1 MPVSIFSDD
10 RRYMRPR
17 KANVRNRNNAIGPM
31 AGSGPPSKVRMAP
44 PYISGGLI
52 SLAASFVATETFAR
66 LFNFSPALRALHYG
80 VAYQPFAIFPWALH
94 YHAIYEREYVLSTAA
109 GSLTFLVGAGAI
121 AGWRRAAQAKESAN
135 PILHGSA
142 EWVGRDGLEQASL
155 LNNDGVYVGG
165 WVDPASNRFEFLRHN
180 GPEHI
185 LTIAPTRS
193 GKGIGLVIPTLL
205 AWQSSAVVVDMKDEL
220 YPLTSGQ
227 RAMSLGNLV
236 LRFDPAAPEG
246 SCRWNPLDEIR
257 LGTQYET
264 ADVQNMVKMML
275 QTGAGSALHG
285 VDEHFIVSASGL
297 LVGVILHALYRQR
310 SGVMRPLLDEKLK
323 PAPLLLQEDTEFDVF
338 VRKAV
343 NVNRSGG
350 VEPSKIER
358 RTFRKGTPRPKLAD
372 DGAVHFKSEDEAVKV
387 YDTRTVPNP
396 QPVRTRDG
404 EIDERFATVTVI
416 DPDSVRTEWV
426 NFDYETVTFFAPA
439 PAASM
444 SEIDRLL
451 SDPERNIGEL
461 WDEMLTFDHY
471 DKPHPDGVGKNR
483 RTQATV
489 AKAAR
494 AIKDTPDDERGSV
507 VTTARKFYSLFR
519 DPIVARNTE
528 FSDFKIEDLMFSQS
542 PVTLYIIAQAADKD
556 RLHPLVRIMLDMM
569 VRKLSAKQRFEN
581 GRAVAPYN
589 HRLLFM
595 IDEFPNLGKMDVIQ
609 ESLSFAGGFGMKF
622 YLICQDITQLKSRDK
637 GYGPDEMISSN
648 CHIQN
653 FYPPNKLET
662 AEHISKLCGETTVLT
677 PNVTVSRQVH
687 GLGKGDSVSTSI
699 KEEKRW
705 LKSPDE
711 IMRMKGARKDANGN
725 IIEAGEMLIYATG
738 HPMALGRQILY
749 WEVPVFK
756 AAASLPPAAP
766 EIFDRVPWWDAEG
779 KQRST
784 LMRKAEAKTLRAAL
798 LTNPKTVA
806 PPIGKRASWFPP
818 QETREDE
825 GEAA

>member
-31 AGSGPPSKVRMAP
+31 AGSGPPGKVRMAP

-52 SLAASFVATETFAR
+52 SLASSVTATETFAS
-66 LFNFSPALRALHYG
+66 LFKFSPALRAPHYG
-80 VAYQPFAIFPWALH
+80 LIYQPFAIFPWALR
-94 YHAIYEREYVLSTAA
+94 YHDIYQREYVLSTAA
-109 GSLTFLVGAGAI
+109 GAATFLLGAAAI

-142 EWVGRDGLEQASL
+142 QWQCYEGLKEASL
-155 LNNDGVYVGG
+155 VNNDGVYVGG
-165 WVDPASNRFEFLRHN
+165 WVDPDSKRFVFLRHN
-180 GPEHI
+180 GPEHVM
-185 LTIAPTRS
+185 TIAPTRS
-193 GKGIGLVIPTLL
+193 GKGVGLVIPTLL
-205 AWQSSAVVVDMKDEL
+205 SWAHSAVVFDLKGEL
-220 YPLTSGQ
+220 DALTSGQ
-227 RAMSLGNLV
+227 RAKSLGNIV
-236 LRFDPAAPEG
+236 QRFEPAAPKG
-246 SCRWNPLDEIR
+246 SARWNMFDEIR
-257 LGTQYET
+257 VGAEYEV
-264 ADVQNMVKMML
+264 ADVQNMVGLML
-275 QTGAGSALHG
+275 DSSSKNDDETAAHFRETAAALL
-285 VDEHFIVSASGL
+285 E
-297 LVGVILHALYRQR
+297 GVILHALYRR
-310 SGVMRPLLDEKLK
+310 RAGVMKPLLDAEMK
-323 PAPLLLQEDTEFDVF
+323 PVPVLLEEDTEFNVF
-338 VRKAV
+338 QPKRAPV
-343 NVNRSGG
+343 SGTLDQ
-350 VEPSKIER
+350 PR
-358 RTFRKGTPRPKLAD
+358 FAPRTFRKGTPRPKLGD
-372 DGAVHFKSEDEAVKV
+372 DGAVHFKPEDQAVKV
-387 YDTRTVPNP
+387 YATRIVPNP
-396 QPVRTRDG
+396 EPVRTRDG

-426 NFDYETVTFFAPA
+426 NFDYETVKFFAPA
-439 PAASM
+439 ARASGR
-444 SEIDRLL
+444 EIDRLL
-451 SDPERNIGEL
+451 TDPERDIGEL
-461 WDEMLTFDHY
+461 WDEMLTFEHY

-483 RTQATV
+483 RTHDVV

-494 AIKDTPDDERGSV
+494 AVKDTDEVERAGVIS
-507 VTTARKFYSLFR
+507 TARRFFKLYR

-528 FSDFKIEDLMFSQS
+528 VSDFKIEDLMYSQS
-542 PVTLYIIAQAADKD
+542 PMSLYIITQPTDQD
-556 RLHPLVRIMLDMM
+556 RLKPLIRIMLDMM
-569 VRKLSAKQRFEN
+569 VRRLAPKQLFEE
-581 GRAVAPYN
+581 GRAVAYYN

-595 IDEFPNLGKMDVIQ
+595 IDEFPALGKMEIMQKQLAWV
-609 ESLSFAGGFGMKF
+609 AGYGMKF
-622 YLICQDITQLKSRDK
+622 YLICQDITQLESEDE
-637 GYGPDEMISSN
+637 GYGRAELITSN
-648 CHIQN
+648 CHIRN
-653 FYPPNKLET
+653 YYPPNKLET

-756 AAASLPPAAP
+756 AAASLPPAPP

-818 QETREDE
+818 QGTREDE